1 MNTYDL
7 SLMQNSKYIDNLYTY
22 KSEEEFDIGDIV
34 LVDFGMGKKIVEGI
48 VVRKNH
54 SPSNS
59 KTKEIISRL
68 ENTYSLNKIQVDTA
82 LFVR

>member
-34 LVDFGMGKKIVEGI
+34 LVDFGMGKKIV
-48 VVRKNH
+48 
-54 SPSNS
+54 
-59 KTKEIISRL
+59 
-68 ENTYSLNKIQVDTA
+68 
-82 LFVR
+82 